1 MKSVFLVSQD
11 HDLYRQVEDVLVG
24 EGATASSDKVVQLR
38 DDEDRL
44 LTVYG
49 NLNAPDY
56 DDVRQPAE
64 GFRGAGEAPD
74 LLTVTACVVECRWE
88 AMVANLIAFIA
99 TRLRQPAWVLDG
111 DGVVWPAST
120 ADPAEV
126 RL

>member
-11 HDLYRQVEDVLVG
+11 HDLYRQVEDVVVG

-74 LLTVTACVVECRWE
+74 LLTVTACVVECRWG
-88 AMVANLIAFIA
+88 
-99 TRLRQPAWVLDG
+99 G
-111 DGVVWPAST
+111 DGRELDCVHRDAPSAARMGAGRGRCRVA
-120 ADPAEV
+120 
-126 RL
+126 RLHG